1 LTLPASSTMNP
12 NPGLCT
18 DFNRYAANLDRL
30 LPRRSRKGDQAAHFL
45 HSALAELSELHL
57 DAAQELQDFLADCE
71 DFHRRQFQVD
81 PDYVNHD
88 DGGCWL
94 PLIIVGKAWT
104 EAASR
109 LLEIDLPEVI
119 GQAHRIV
126 LKPAARTGP
135 FTIATLIRAE
145 TSGVS
150 EATYNRFVSQVK
162 SVFPRLESV
171 YDPDTLKLEVRRGNQ
186 VRVDIDDPTSHQ
198 LPSNGGVP
206 QWLETLLQLNAV
218 ESLEINYP
226 LRTRDLSTI
235 ADFVCAACII
245 PECPLDW
252 RTKDRF
258 PAQAALGLISDAL
271 GQGPDDPFHLCVT
284 AVQHEWLPLVDAVVQ
299 KLSIPQRTAPQVEPG
314 EAEANSLSTALAS
327 RAITLHPGIDLRDD
341 NDYPALHRIYQVQGQ
356 DSPVLLPLPILAA
369 QPSEILDSLT
379 TRLNDSNYLRSWA
392 LHFRARARQAIDA
405 LSGGAP
411 EPAPRQLRGVSAD
424 FLVRV
429 QASVKDFAAC
439 ILASL
444 EKALGVVIAVEG
456 GIASSR
462 SSKHRFER
470 ICTDAAVD
478 ESPSDLQSLAV
489 ISEAI
494 RLTIDSGSSST
505 RSRALAS
512 LVYLLMEDDV
522 VPDTEKQGR
531 MDDLLVFAT
540 FIAGDHGTEAIEEV
554 KHWART
560 YLARIDGLAGRA
572 IQARVSRRYEL
583 LVERIEAALSAR
595 APNRPP
601 SPERKPGRKQA
612 Q

>member
-1 LTLPASSTMNP
+1 MNP

-45 HSALAELSELHL
+45 HSALGELSELHL
-57 DAAQELQDFLADCE
+57 DAAQQLQDFLADCE

-81 PDYVNHD
+81 PDYINHD

-94 PLIIVGKAWT
+94 PLVIVGKAWT
-104 EAASR
+104 EATSR
-109 LLEIDLPEVI
+109 LLEIDLPEVL
-119 GQAHRIV
+119 GQARRIV
-126 LKPAARTGP
+126 LKPVASSGP
-135 FTIATLIRAE
+135 FTIATVIRAE

-150 EATYNRFVSQVK
+150 EAAYNRFVSQVK

-186 VRVDIDDPTSHQ
+186 VRVGVEDATSHQ

-218 ESLEINYP
+218 ESVEINYP
-226 LRTRDLSTI
+226 LRTRELNAIS
-235 ADFVCAACII
+235 DFVCAACII

-299 KLSIPQRTAPQVEPG
+299 NLTIPQRNVSHGTNGDSQDD
-314 EAEANSLSTALAS
+314 SLSLAMAS

-341 NDYPALHRIYQVQGQ
+341 NDYAALRRIYQAQGQ
-356 DSPVLLPLPILAA
+356 DSPVLLPVPLVAA
-369 QPSEILDSLT
+369 QPSEVLDSLT

-405 LSGGAP
+405 LSGAAP
-411 EPAPRQLRGVSAD
+411 QPAPRQLRGVSAD

-444 EKALGVVIAVEG
+444 EKALGVLIAVEG

-462 SSKHRFER
+462 SSKHRFEK
-470 ICTDAAVD
+470 ICTTAITD
-478 ESPSDLQSLAV
+478 ESPSGQQSLAV

-494 RLTIDSGSSST
+494 RLTIYGGSNST

-512 LVYLLMEDDV
+512 LIYLLMEDDV
-522 VPDTEKQGR
+522 VPDTEEQGR
-531 MDDLLVFAT
+531 VDDLLVFAT
-540 FIAGDHGTEAIEEV
+540 LIAGDLGAEASEDV
-554 KHWART
+554 RHWARN
-560 YLARIDGLAGRA
+560 YLARIDGLTGRA
-572 IQARVSRRYEL
+572 TQARVSQRYEQ
-583 LVERIEAALSAR
+583 LVERIEAASSAG
-595 APNRPP
+595 APNRSP

-612 Q
+612 S